1 MKSENGKST
10 RSCDPGVRKRLHT
23 RLPETG
29 LFKLVPVY
37 KLLVFTGFCS
47 VFDKPINTSF

>member
-29 LFKLVPVY
+29 LLIVGFHRF
-37 KLLVFTGFCS
+37 LLGFRQT
-47 VFDKPINTSF
+47 DKY